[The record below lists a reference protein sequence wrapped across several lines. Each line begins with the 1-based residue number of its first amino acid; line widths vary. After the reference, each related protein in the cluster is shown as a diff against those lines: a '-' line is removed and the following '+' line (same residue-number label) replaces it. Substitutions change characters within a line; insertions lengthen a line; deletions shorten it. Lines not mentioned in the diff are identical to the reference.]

1 MMQPINL
8 SSGEDPI
15 ADRDLCGALAIGG
28 QMIQGDHCLPRPV
41 FRILSACRRRSASLA
56 GRWLAYVGIDFTLS
70 VAHVLASLLR
80 CSTQVRNLGNGSTK
94 QLDLD

>member
-28 QMIQGDHCLPRPV
+28 QMIQGDHCLAQCFAFYLPV
-41 FRILSACRRRSASLA
+41 AVDQR
-56 GRWLAYVGIDFTLS
+56 RWLAYVGIDFTLS